1 MLLVAGGIPT
11 PQLESLLT
19 YWQPSNG
26 INHYADQSK
35 FNNVKTDVLTF
46 THLLRFNDIL
56 FWTVLLLFENIN
68 FDFIIL
74 FKCAAIGLTG
84 KQHLVVRLH
93 HWHPYHPSTM
103 WRGSAVLQVKQD
115 EKHF

>member
-11 PQLESLLT
+11 
-19 YWQPSNG
+19 G

-56 FWTVLLLFENIN
+56 FWTVLLLFENIW
-68 FDFIIL
+68 F
-74 FKCAAIGLTG
+74 
-84 KQHLVVRLH
+84 HYLV
-93 HWHPYHPSTM
+93 
-103 WRGSAVLQVKQD
+103 
-115 EKHF
+115 

>member
-11 PQLESLLT
+11 PQLEPLLT

-26 INHYADQSK
+26 IYNHYADQSK

-56 FWTVLLLFENIN
+56 FWTVLLLFENIW
-68 FDFIIL
+68 F
-74 FKCAAIGLTG
+74 
-84 KQHLVVRLH
+84 HYLV
-93 HWHPYHPSTM
+93 
-103 WRGSAVLQVKQD
+103 
-115 EKHF
+115 

>member
-11 PQLESLLT
+11 PQLESLLA

-56 FWTVLLLFENIN
+56 FWTVLLLFENIW
-68 FDFIIL
+68 F
-74 FKCAAIGLTG
+74 
-84 KQHLVVRLH
+84 HYLV
-93 HWHPYHPSTM
+93 
-103 WRGSAVLQVKQD
+103 
-115 EKHF
+115 